1 MEDGPITIKKTRRVK
16 PKGHFRFQ
24 AQNYENE
31 PLVSCL
37 SGFYSGRWKRYE
49 RNRVRPGKSCCNVAE
64 GIFLLLLITTFSL
77 WLVFT
82 YLWSQTKNDYY
93 AFDEYSFDNMGFW
106 FQWSVFLL
114 IICSFIL
121 SYLSFL
127 MILAM
132 CLLTNTQQLY
142 LHWIHK
148 MGTLSTFGVAITA
161 FIIIQTLWSSQWTT
175 VYLSFQISA
184 PFFHFFSILVMIFLA
199 WPVGK
204 HFFQVENKVLQGFIL
219 TPYLAVLLFLFFIPL
234 GMHSPCIREEG
245 TLGPKPKFIAHRGT
259 PQMAPENTEM
269 SFRKSLEFGVV
280 GLETDVRISYDGV
293 PFLMHDRTLKR
304 TTNIDAMYPDMA
316 DVDASMLTWSKL
328 QELNA
333 GDWFFERR
341 PFLYMPTLSPEEE
354 KLVRNQKIFKF
365 TDFLNLAD
373 QENKR
378 VIFDL
383 YRPPRSHPYSANYIN
398 VTLQAILHDSQIR
411 HNLVLWLPELNRSYI
426 QSVAPDFEYSSS
438 RMRSVKDLKRK
449 NISHLNVNYR
459 NLRHMNIREYE
470 EANITVN
477 LWVINEPWLFSL
489 AWCYGVHSV
498 TTNRAHI
505 MHDLEE
511 PLFLMTPQNFMRM
524 WMVTDALAVVLI
536 GLLFGMHWWREVGA
550 YCCEAESDESL
561 EEGTCNKFGREVGGL
576 STVIEESETTIVG

>member
-1 MEDGPITIKKTRRVK
+1 MEDGPITIKKNRRVK

-31 PLVSCL
+31 PFVSCL

-64 GIFLLLLITTFSL
+64 GIFLMLLITTFSL
-77 WLVFT
+77 WLIFT

-127 MILAM
+127 MILAV

-161 FIIIQTLWSSQWTT
+161 FTIIQTLWSSQWTT

-184 PFFHFFSILVMIFLA
+184 PFFHFFSIVVMIFLA

-245 TLGPKPKFIAHRGT
+245 TLGPKPKFIAHRGA

-316 DVDASMLTWSKL
+316 DVDASMMTWSKL

-354 KLVRNQKIFKF
+354 KLV
-365 TDFLNLAD
+365 
-373 QENKR
+373 
-378 VIFDL
+378 
-383 YRPPRSHPYSANYIN
+383 
-398 VTLQAILHDSQIR
+398 
-411 HNLVLWLPELNRSYI
+411 LWLPELNRSYV
-426 QSVAPDFEYSSS
+426 QSVAPDFQYTSP
-438 RMRSVKDLKRK
+438 RIRSVKDLQRK
-449 NISHLNVNYR
+449 NINHLNVNYR
-459 NLRHMNIREYE
+459 NLRYMNIREYE
-470 EANITVN
+470 KANITVN

-505 MHDLEE
+505 MHDLKE

-561 EEGTCNKFGREVGGL
+561 EEGTCSKFGREVGGL